1 MMEECSYRV
10 DLQTRNR
17 FFCRHLHV
25 RSRNNIVTAQFC
37 GDCTKRTTP
46 CDTPRTVP
54 PDPDSLVSK
63 EPTFFQMAWNITSS
77 LAAFVT
83 DGAKL
88 VDKEMYA
95 ARLEVCDA
103 CDQRSGN
110 RCGSCG
116 CMLSLKAAG
125 RAFEC
130 PLNKWPESA
139 KTPQSHSTD
148 RAT

>member
-1 MMEECSYRV
+1 
-10 DLQTRNR
+10 
-17 FFCRHLHV
+17 
-25 RSRNNIVTAQFC
+25 
-37 GDCTKRTTP
+37 
-46 CDTPRTVP
+46 
-54 PDPDSLVSK
+54 
-63 EPTFFQMAWNITSS
+63 MAWNITSS

-116 CMLSLKAAG
+116 CLLSLKASG
-125 RAFEC
+125 RAFDC
-130 PLNKWPESA
+130 PLGKWTELANTRKTHSPDGPAES
-139 KTPQSHSTD
+139 
-148 RAT
+148 